1 MPFEIFRNPFEKSK
15 NSASKFESLRD
26 SLNSQANRKGLQY
39 PIDLGLKDQQNF
51 LLFTVYDAN
60 PQSFKSAESSNQR
73 QSTGSFDSNAM
84 KQTASNAAGALSS
97 LMNFK
102 LPSMTQMQGV
112 SNFYKNQLSDPI
124 QQARLKQD
132 TTQTQSVTSKTRF
145 SNSIDK
151 TMYSIAL
158 YMPGGIESSLEA
170 SYNMEDFG
178 MLQGLGAAGAELV
191 NKIKGVFDSQE
202 EFTSKEGGKDAME
215 GAMLATLKNAGIKV
229 GLESVDAIAN
239 VGGVNLNAANAVKAM
254 RRSVTNPHMEFLF
267 QSVAQRTYSFNF
279 KFVPRNIDEAKM
291 VHDIIRI
298 FRASALPSRS
308 GGGVM
313 LDFPAE
319 FDIQYFRGGTE
330 NTWIPK
336 ISRCA
341 LQSIKVN
348 YTPNELPQSH
358 TEESFNDITGFT
370 VDGAVPSSMSLE
382 MTFAEMSTLVRED
395 VVEGGF

>member
-1 MPFEIFRNPFEKSK
+1 MSFEFFRNPFEKTK
-15 NSASKFESLRD
+15 HSASKFESLRD
-26 SLNSQANRKGLQY
+26 SLNGQSNRKGLQY

-60 PQSFKSAESSNQR
+60 PQSFKSSESANQR
-73 QSTGSFDSNAM
+73 QSTGTFDSNAM
-84 KQTASNAAGALSS
+84 KQTASNAAGAMSS

-102 LPSMTQMQGV
+102 LPTMAQMQGV
-112 SNFYKNQLSDPI
+112 SNYYKNKLADPL

-145 SNSIDK
+145 SNKLDK

-158 YMPGGIESSLEA
+158 YMPGGIESNLETT
-170 SYNMEDFG
+170 YNMEDFG
-178 MLQGLGAAGAELV
+178 MLQNLGAGGQDLV
-191 NKIKGVFDSQE
+191 NKISSLFGDQE
-202 EFTSKEGGKDAME
+202 TAAAGEGGVE
-215 GAMLATLKNAGIKV
+215 GAMLANLKNAGIKV

-239 VGGVNLNAANAVKAM
+239 IGGINLNAANAVKAM
-254 RRSVTNPHMEFLF
+254 RRAVTNPHMEFLF
-267 QSVAQRTYSFNF
+267 QSVGQRSYSFNF
-279 KFVPRNIDEAKM
+279 KFVPRSLDEAKM

-308 GGGVM
+308 QGGVM

-341 LQSIKVN
+341 LTAVNVN

-358 TEESFNDITGFT
+358 PQESFDDITGFS
-370 VDGAVPSSMSLE
+370 VSGAIPASMSLSL
-382 MTFAEMSTLVRED
+382 TFSEMSTLVRED

>member
-1 MPFEIFRNPFEKSK
+1 MFIPNPYEKSK
-15 NSASKFESLRD
+15 SSAGKFESLSD
-26 SLNSQANRKGLQY
+26 SLNGQAKRKGLQY

-51 LLFTVYDAN
+51 LLFTVYDSN
-60 PQSFKSAESSNQR
+60 PQSFKSSETSNQR
-73 QSTGSFDSNAM
+73 QSSGTFDSNAM

-97 LMNFK
+97 LMNFN

-112 SNFYKNQLSDPI
+112 SNFYKNKLSDPL

-158 YMPGGIESSLEA
+158 YMPGGIESSLETT
-170 SYNMEDFG
+170 YNMEDFG
-178 MLQGLGAAGAELV
+178 MLQGLGAGGQELV
-191 NKIKGVFDSQE
+191 NKIKGLFNDQE
-202 EFTSKEGGKDAME
+202 TAAAGEGGVE
-215 GAMLATLKNAGIKV
+215 GAMLANLKNAGIKV

-239 VGGVNLNAANAVKAM
+239 IGGVNLNAANAVKAM

-267 QSVAQRTYSFNF
+267 QSVGQRTYSFSF
-279 KFVPRNIDEAKM
+279 KFVPRSIAEAKM

-298 FRASALPSRS
+298 FRAATLPSRS

-313 LDFPAE
+313 LDFPSE

-341 LQSIKVN
+341 LTNIKVN
-348 YTPNELPQSH
+348 YTPNEQPQSH
-358 TEESFNDITGFT
+358 AEESFDDITGFS
-370 VDGAVPSSMSLE
+370 VSGGVPASMTLE
-382 MTFAEMSTLVRED
+382 MSFAEMSTLVRED

>member
-15 NSASKFESLRD
+15 NSSHKFESLRD

-39 PIDLGLKDQQNF
+39 PIDLGVKDQQNF

-60 PQSFKSAESSNQR
+60 PQSFKSSESSNQR
-73 QSTGSFDSNAM
+73 QSTGSFDSNAL

-102 LPSMTQMQGV
+102 LPSMAQMQGV
-112 SNFYKNQLSDPI
+112 SNFYKAQLSDPM

-145 SNSIDK
+145 SNSLDK

-158 YMPGGIESSLEA
+158 YMPGGISSTLETT
-170 SYNMEDFG
+170 YNMEDFG
-178 MLQGLGAAGAELV
+178 MLKGLGAGGKELI
-191 NKIKGVFDSQE
+191 NKIQGLFDTQE
-202 EFTSKEGGKDAME
+202 KVNSTEGESVE
-215 GAMLATLKNAGIKV
+215 GAMLANLKNAGIKV

-239 VGGVNLNAANAVKAM
+239 LGGINLNAANAVKAM
-254 RRSVTNPHMEFLF
+254 RRAVTNPHMEFLF
-267 QSVAQRTYSFNF
+267 QAVTQRSYSFNF
-279 KFVPRNIDEAKM
+279 KFTPRNIDEAKM

-298 FRASALPSRS
+298 FRAASLPSKS
-308 GGGVM
+308 QGGVM

-341 LQSIKVN
+341 LTSIAVN

-358 TEESFNDITGFT
+358 AEESFSDITGFD
-370 VDGAVPSSMSLE
+370 VSGPIPASMSLA